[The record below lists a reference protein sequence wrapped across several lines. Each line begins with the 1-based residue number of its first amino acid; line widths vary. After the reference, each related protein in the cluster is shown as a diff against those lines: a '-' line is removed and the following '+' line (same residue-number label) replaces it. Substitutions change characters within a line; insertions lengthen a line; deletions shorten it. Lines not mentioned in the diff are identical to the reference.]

1 MDAANPELI
10 ERWAAEG
17 ILPNL
22 GRLFARGISGRVQG
36 LDGFFIGSTW
46 PSFYTATNPAEH
58 GLHYLVQLRPGSYE
72 FYRPAESEFVRR
84 EAFWRRL
91 SRAGHRVAVLDVPL
105 SELDPEIN
113 GIQVV
118 EWGGHDAVYGF
129 RTAPAG
135 LADELLEQFGPHP
148 AGSTC
153 DAHRITADEYRAFRD
168 GLVRGAEV
176 KAELTRWLMQ
186 REPWDLVM
194 QVFTEAHCAGHQCW
208 HLHDRAH
215 PGHDPGLAAEL
226 GDPLR
231 DVYQAVD
238 RAIGAILDETDPT
251 TRILVCSAHGMGA
264 WYSGQMLLPE
274 ILTRLGAAQRPGTTP
289 ATTDDRTSGMLRL
302 ARAGWR
308 SLPAPVKRLL
318 APLRNQVRPP
328 DPPRMSWTMGLD
340 PAASACFPVGNGFPV
355 GGIRL
360 NLIGREPGGLIA
372 PGEAARAFTGQLAGE
387 LLAITEADTGAPLV
401 RRVIETSTLYQ
412 GEHQDALP
420 DLLVEWNEALV
431 RGSTM
436 LGDGANAVLRVRSPR
451 IGELEAVNRYGRTGD
466 HRPHGFFVATGP
478 GLGPSRLSTPVS
490 LMDFA
495 PSVETWA
502 GLIPPPGSGRVIEP
516 MVSTSG
522 HP

>member
-1 MDAANPELI
+1 M
-10 ERWAAEG
+10 
-17 ILPNL
+17 
-22 GRLFARGISGRVQG
+22 FARGISGRVLG

-46 PSFYTATNPAEH
+46 PSFYTGTNPAEH
-58 GLHYLVQLRPGSYE
+58 GLHYLVQLRPGSYQ
-72 FYRPAESEFVRR
+72 FFRPAEAEFVRR

-91 SRAGHRVAVLDVPL
+91 SRAGHRVAILDVPL
-105 SELDPEIN
+105 SRLDPEIN

-129 RTAPAG
+129 RAAPSELAG
-135 LADELLEQFGPHP
+135 ELLQRFGPHP
-148 AGSTC
+148 SGSTC
-153 DAHRITADEYRAFRD
+153 DAHRTTADEYRAFRD

-186 REPWDLVM
+186 RERWDLVM

-208 HLHDRAH
+208 HLHDPAH
-215 PGHDPGLAAEL
+215 PAHDPAIAAQL

-238 RAIGAILDETDPT
+238 RAIGSILEETDEA

-274 ILTRLGAAQRPGTTP
+274 ILMRLGAAQRPGTVPTATRSPTP
-289 ATTDDRTSGMLRL
+289 RMLRL

-308 SLPAPVKRLL
+308 SLPASVKRLL

-328 DPPRMSWTMGLD
+328 DPPPMSWTMGLD

-355 GGIRL
+355 GGLRL
-360 NLIGREPGGLIA
+360 NLIGREPTGRIA
-372 PGEAARAFTGQLAGE
+372 PGAEAQAFTRQLTDE
-387 LLAITEADTGAPLV
+387 LLAITDANTGAPLV

-431 RGSTM
+431 RGSTR
-436 LGDGANAVLRVRSPR
+436 LGDGSNAVLRVRSAR
-451 IGELEAVNRYGRTGD
+451 LGELEAVNRYGRSGD
-466 HRPHGFFVATGP
+466 HRPHGFFAAAGP
-478 GLGPSRLSTPVS
+478 GLGPSQLSTPVS

-495 PSVETWA
+495 PSIEAWA
-502 GLIPPPGSGRVIEP
+502 GLVPAPGSGRPIGPLVCGTGDP
-516 MVSTSG
+516 
-522 HP
+522 